1 MYPTA
6 APAPVIRG
14 LARVR
19 DTGMGAEFA
28 GRTRRATLV
37 FDPETRGFFLMTGT
51 QAGSAALDGS
61 AAPSATP
68 GGMSLPSMIGF
79 SLGMIGDRIFRD
91 APALLLL
98 IFMTDYLAV
107 PPALAGAAVFVPKL
121 LIMFVDPLVGT
132 LSDRLHTR
140 WGGRVPLMF
149 VGALIASASVVA
161 FFHVPHFAGPLAQ
174 AVYMSFIVFAGFSGY
189 SLYTVPYLTMSAEI
203 AHGAEERRRIMSWR
217 VIFMAI
223 GLTCSAFAGEVVQSL
238 GGGLHGYGTMGWI
251 YAGVCLLTMMATVIA
266 ASRAPA
272 EQSFAAAP
280 SLLVQFRM
288 VAGNATYL
296 RLLLV
301 CFAQKLGEGVGY
313 GSFAY
318 FCIYVVKQPLSSIG
332 YVVLASMAGQILTQP
347 AWLWASRRWSPAT
360 LYAVGVIGWCVNL
373 LLWLAMAGQSSLWL
387 IPLGLEAGA
396 AAGGFQMVT
405 LSMLSNILAADTAR
419 TGVNREGVYSGV
431 WCATEKLAFAGGAL
445 VVGVM
450 LSLFGFVESTS
461 GAQATQSS
469 MAVTGIAL
477 TYCGVNMVIYLASI
491 VAIMRSARSAPA
503 EAVGV
508 V

>member
-1 MYPTA
+1 M
-6 APAPVIRG
+6 V
-14 LARVR
+14 
-19 DTGMGAEFA
+19 
-28 GRTRRATLV
+28 
-37 FDPETRGFFLMTGT
+37 GT
-51 QAGSAALDGS
+51 HAGSAALPDGLAS
-61 AAPSATP
+61 PRGLSRF
-68 GGMSLPSMIGF
+68 GLIGF

-107 PPALAGAAVFVPKL
+107 PPALAGAAVFIPKL

-140 WGGRVPLMF
+140 WGGRIPLMF
-149 VGALIASASVVA
+149 VGALIASASIVM
-161 FFHVPHFAGPLAQ
+161 FFHVPHFAGALEQ
-174 AVYMSFIVFAGFSGY
+174 AMYMSLIIFAGFSGY

-217 VIFMAI
+217 VIFMSV
-223 GLTCSAFAGEVVQSL
+223 GLTCSAFAGAVVQRL
-238 GGGLHGYGTMGWI
+238 GGGLQGYGTMGWI
-251 YAGVCLLTMMATVIA
+251 YAAVCLVTMMAPVLS
-266 ASRAPA
+266 ASSVPA
-272 EQSFAAAP
+272 ERGREVTA
-280 SLLVQFRM
+280 SLFDQVSM

-318 FCIYVVKQPLSSIG
+318 FCIYVVKQPLASIG
-332 YVVLASMAGQILTQP
+332 LVVLASMAGQILTQP
-347 AWLWASRRWSPAT
+347 VWLWASRRWSPAA
-360 LYAVGVIGWCVNL
+360 LYAVGVLGWCINL
-373 LLWLAMAGQSSLWL
+373 LLWLGMAGRSELWL

-405 LSMLSNILAADTAR
+405 LSMLSHLLAADTVR

-445 VVGVM
+445 VVGIV
-450 LSLFGFVESTS
+450 LSLFGFVESAN
-461 GAQATQSS
+461 GAHATQSS
-469 MAVTGIAL
+469 MAVAGIAFA
-477 TYCGVNMVIYLASI
+477 YCGINMIIYVASI
-491 VAIMRSARSAPA
+491 VAILRWAQNEPSLAS
-503 EAVGV
+503 GTV
-508 V
+508 VAA

>member
-1 MYPTA
+1 
-6 APAPVIRG
+6 
-14 LARVR
+14 
-19 DTGMGAEFA
+19 
-28 GRTRRATLV
+28 
-37 FDPETRGFFLMTGT
+37 MTGT
-51 QAGSAALDGS
+51 QAGSAAVSDGS
-61 AAPSATP
+61 AGRS
-68 GGMSLPSMIGF
+68 GLSMPRLIGF

-140 WGGRVPLMF
+140 WGGRLPLMF

-161 FFHVPHFAGPLAQ
+161 FFHVPHFSSALAQ
-174 AVYMSFIVFAGFSGY
+174 AAYMSLIVFAGFSGY

-203 AHGAEERRRIMSWR
+203 AHGIEERRRIMSWR
-217 VIFMAI
+217 VILMAV
-223 GLTCSAFAGEVVQSL
+223 GLTCSAFAGAVVQRL
-238 GGGLHGYGTMGWI
+238 GGGLQGYGTMGWI
-251 YAGVCLLTMMATVIA
+251 YAAVCLVTMMAAVFT
-266 ASRAPA
+266 ASSTPTGRPG
-272 EQSFAAAP
+272 QAAP
-280 SLLVQFRM
+280 SLFEQFRS

-332 YVVLASMAGQILTQP
+332 LVVLASMAGQIVTQP

-360 LYAVGVIGWCVNL
+360 LYAVGVLGWCVNL
-373 LLWLAMAGQSSLWL
+373 LLWLAMAGQSELWL

-405 LSMLSNILAADTAR
+405 LSMLSSLLAADTAR

-445 VVGVM
+445 VVGVA
-450 LSLFGFVESTS
+450 LGLFGFAESAN
-461 GAQATQSS
+461 GAQATQSPL
-469 MAVTGIAL
+469 AVAGIAF
-477 TYCGVNMVIYLASI
+477 TYCGINMIIYLASI
-491 VAIMRSARSAPA
+491 AAIMRSARHEEGRTAFLKKRSKKPLIPMASAPPGRA
-503 EAVGV
+503 SPDS
-508 V
+508 